1 MWNKTTPIQEN
12 YMYVNDC
19 TYPNSDSIDFFKCLW
34 I

>member
-19 TYPNSDSIDFFKCLW
+19 TYPNSDSIDFKCLW